1 MFAKRKQQNF
11 RRRNDSEESDENKDV
26 QIPGLGD
33 LPMVESQ
40 GPGSGASSPGS
51 THGVILQSKK
61 EKWKKADKTVDK
73 TATPGKKAPSL
84 LSFDEEEGCETEMFR
99 VKKSSHSKR
108 VASKLKKEWKEEQ
121 MRKEKEEK
129 DKKVNTQVSLG
140 EYSAE
145 KLKSLRDAQNTLV
158 SLDNGQEKEQKEGED
173 GEKEEKFKPN
183 IRAGVIPDAATIHAA
198 RKRRQMMR
206 EMGGEDF
213 VPLDDTQ
220 KFQGEKSRLVRED
233 ENDRSDSEEE
243 RIDFRGANPTRTRR
257 EDIMEV
263 LEGSDSEEGERDQD
277 EEVKRWEQEQIRKGV
292 SIPQV
297 TMATTTLAGL
307 SLSKV
312 QTTQPQQDYNYYPQ
326 QYMYQQPSVYMGTPQ
341 PVVQPYSG
349 GYNLPSMAPTSGP
362 MVPPSQLP
370 AVTLESVKDRLRDRL
385 DSLKQVHSAH
395 QREHDKHT
403 FDMDSSVNVVDD
415 IEGSADDV
423 EQQFTF
429 FQEMRG
435 YVRDLVE
442 CLNEKAPKIDQLETA
457 MHTLLRQRAERFV
470 QRRQDDTKDESEE
483 QMNKTNK
490 AAGNLD
496 TLGRDSP
503 GFAEVKKRR
512 IAEREARRSR
522 RRRARQA
529 MDPPVPHHEGMSSDE
544 EEQETDILRFNSE
557 KDRIVTEAGKIF
569 EDVVDDFCTFR
580 AIKTKF
586 ERWKYDFGEPYRE
599 AYISLCLPKLFTP
612 FVRLELLTWNPLKA
626 NAQDLE
632 DMAWYDSLLFYGF
645 RETTQLTDDDPDVKL
660 LPSIVEKVVLQKL
673 TGLAEH
679 VWDPMSTRQT
689 QRFVTMVQRLVDD
702 YPTVA
707 GDNKATQALL
717 RTVLGR
723 MRKTLDDDV
732 FMPLYPKGVLE
743 NKSSG
748 AYYFLQRQ
756 FWSCVKLL
764 GNMLQW
770 HSILAREPLME
781 LCVDGLLNRYMLLAL
796 QNSEVND
803 DSIEKSQKIISS
815 FPRQW
820 FAGVEG
826 DETLPPLQNLARYLS
841 HSANTL
847 HKNSI
852 GCPDIDRRKARENIK
867 QVAKL
872 LVQIHALD
880 HALQV
885 AREHSLKDLK
895 QMVVGR

>member
-1 MFAKRKQQNF
+1 MFPKKKQRNL
-11 RRRNDSEESDENKDV
+11 RRRNDSEESDENKEL

-33 LPMVESQ
+33 LPMVETQ

-51 THGVILQSKK
+51 THGGVQSKK
-61 EKWKKADKTVDK
+61 EKWNKKADKM
-73 TATPGKKAPSL
+73 ATPGKKAPSL

-108 VASKLKKEWKEEQ
+108 VANKLKKEWKEEQ

-129 DKKVNTQVSLG
+129 EKKVNTQVSLG
-140 EYSAE
+140 EYTSE
-145 KLKSLRDAQNTLV
+145 KLQSLRDAQNTLV
-158 SLDNGQEKEQKEGED
+158 SLDNGQEKKEKEEEAGEE
-173 GEKEEKFKPN
+173 GKKEEKFKPS

-213 VPLDDTQ
+213 IPVDDTQ
-220 KFQGEKSRLVRED
+220 RFQGEKSRLVRED

-297 TMATTTLAGL
+297 
-307 SLSKV
+307 
-312 QTTQPQQDYNYYPQ
+312 QTTQPQQDYNYYQQ
-326 QYMYQQPSVYMGTPQ
+326 QYMYQQPPVYMGTPQ

-349 GYNLPSMAPTSGP
+349 GYNLPSIPPSSGQ

-395 QREHDKHT
+395 QREHEKHAH
-403 FDMDSSVNVVDD
+403 DMDSSVNAVDD

-423 EQQFTF
+423 ERQFTF

-442 CLNEKAPKIDQLETA
+442 CLNEKVPKIDQLETA
-457 MHTLLRQRAERFV
+457 MHMLLRQRAERFV

-490 AAGNLD
+490 AAGSLD

-529 MDPPVPHHEGMSSDE
+529 VDPPTPHHEGMSSDE

-557 KDRIVTEAGKIF
+557 KDRIVTEAGKVF

-586 ERWKYDFGEPYRE
+586 ERWKYDFGEPYNE

-612 FVRLELLTWNPLKA
+612 FVRLELLTWNPLQA

-645 RETTQLTDDDPDVKL
+645 RETTQLTKDDPDVKL

-679 VWDPMSTRQT
+679 VWDPMSTHQT
-689 QRFVTMVQRLVDD
+689 QRLVTLVQRLVDD

-717 RTVLGR
+717 RAVLGR

-770 HSILAREPLME
+770 HSILSREPLME

-796 QNSEVND
+796 QNSDVND

-820 FAGVEG
+820 FADVEG

-895 QMVVGR
+895 QIVVGR

>member
-1 MFAKRKQQNF
+1 MFPRKKQRNL

-33 LPMVESQ
+33 LPMVETQ

-51 THGVILQSKK
+51 AHGVVLLQSKK
-61 EKWKKADKTVDK
+61 DKWKKADKT
-73 TATPGKKAPSL
+73 TTPGKKAPSL

-108 VASKLKKEWKEEQ
+108 VANKLKKEWKEEQ
-121 MRKEKEEK
+121 MKKEKEEK
-129 DKKVNTQVSLG
+129 EKKVNTQMSLG
-140 EYSAE
+140 EYTSE
-145 KLKSLRDAQNTLV
+145 KLQSLRDAQNTPV
-158 SLDNGQEKEQKEGED
+158 SLDNGQEKGEKEGED
-173 GEKEEKFKPN
+173 GEKGEKFRPS

-198 RKRRQMMR
+198 RKRRQMLR
-206 EMGGEDF
+206 ETGGEDF

-220 KFQGEKSRLVRED
+220 RVQGEKSRLVRED

-243 RIDFRGANPTRTRR
+243 RIDFRGVNPARSRR

-297 TMATTTLAGL
+297 
-307 SLSKV
+307 
-312 QTTQPQQDYNYYPQ
+312 QTTQPQQDYNYYQQ

-349 GYNLPSMAPTSGP
+349 GYNLPSMPPTSGP

-370 AVTLESVKDRLRDRL
+370 TVTLESVKDRLRDRL

-403 FDMDSSVNVVDD
+403 YDMDSSVNVVDD

-423 EQQFTF
+423 ERQFTF

-442 CLNEKAPKIDQLETA
+442 CLNEKVPKIDQLETA

-490 AAGNLD
+490 AAGSLD
-496 TLGRDSP
+496 TMGRDSP

-529 MDPPVPHHEGMSSDE
+529 VDPPVPHHEGMSSDE

-557 KDRIVTEAGKIF
+557 KDRIVAERGKVF

-586 ERWKYDFGEPYRE
+586 ERWKYDFGEPYNE

-612 FVRLELLTWNPLKA
+612 FVRLELLTWNPLEA

-645 RETTQLTDDDPDVKL
+645 RETTQLTKDDPDVKL

-689 QRFVTMVQRLVDD
+689 QRLVTLVQRLVDD

-717 RTVLGR
+717 RT
-723 MRKTLDDDV
+723 
-732 FMPLYPKGVLE
+732 
-743 NKSSG
+743 
-748 AYYFLQRQ
+748 
-756 FWSCVKLL
+756 LL

-796 QNSEVND
+796 QNSEVNE

-820 FAGVEG
+820 FADIEG

>member
-1 MFAKRKQQNF
+1 MFPKKKQRNL
-11 RRRNDSEESDENKDV
+11 RRRNDSEESDENKEL

-51 THGVILQSKK
+51 AHGGVQSKK
-61 EKWKKADKTVDK
+61 EKWNKKADKM
-73 TATPGKKAPSL
+73 ATPGKKAPSL

-108 VASKLKKEWKEEQ
+108 V
-121 MRKEKEEK
+121 
-129 DKKVNTQVSLG
+129 NTQVSLG
-140 EYSAE
+140 EYTSE
-145 KLKSLRDAQNTLV
+145 KLQSLRDAQNTLV
-158 SLDNGQEKEQKEGED
+158 S
-173 GEKEEKFKPN
+173 
-183 IRAGVIPDAATIHAA
+183 VIPDAATIHAA

-213 VPLDDTQ
+213 IPVDDTQ
-220 KFQGEKSRLVRED
+220 RFQGEKSRLVRED

-263 LEGSDSEEGERDQD
+263 SAGGCAGISDVYLSKSSPVLSSDSEEGERDQD

-307 SLSKV
+307 SLNKV
-312 QTTQPQQDYNYYPQ
+312 QTTQPQQDYNYYQQ
-326 QYMYQQPSVYMGTPQ
+326 QYMYQQPPVYMGTPQ

-349 GYNLPSMAPTSGP
+349 GYNLPSVPPSSGP

-395 QREHDKHT
+395 QSEHDKHSH
-403 FDMDSSVNVVDD
+403 DMDSSVNAVDD

-423 EQQFTF
+423 ERQFTF

-442 CLNEKAPKIDQLETA
+442 CLNEKVPKIDQLETA
-457 MHTLLRQRAERFV
+457 MHMLLRQRAERFV

-490 AAGNLD
+490 AAGSLD
-496 TLGRDSP
+496 TMGRDSP

-529 MDPPVPHHEGMSSDE
+529 VDPPSPHHEGMSSDE

-557 KDRIVTEAGKIF
+557 KDRIVTEAGKVF

-580 AIKTKF
+580 AIKAKF
-586 ERWKYDFGEPYRE
+586 ERWKYDFGEPYNE

-612 FVRLELLTWNPLKA
+612 FVRLELLTWNPLQA

-645 RETTQLTDDDPDVKL
+645 RETTQLTKDDPDVKL

-679 VWDPMSTRQT
+679 VWDPMSTHQT
-689 QRFVTMVQRLVDD
+689 QRLVTLVQRLVDD

-717 RTVLGR
+717 RAVLGR

-770 HSILAREPLME
+770 HSILSREPLME

-796 QNSEVND
+796 QNSDVND

-820 FAGVEG
+820 FADVEG

-895 QMVVGR
+895 QIVVGR

>member
-1 MFAKRKQQNF
+1 MFPRKKQRNL

-33 LPMVESQ
+33 LPMVETQ

-51 THGVILQSKK
+51 AHGVVLLQSKK
-61 EKWKKADKTVDK
+61 DKWKKADKT
-73 TATPGKKAPSL
+73 TTPGKKAPSL

-108 VASKLKKEWKEEQ
+108 VANKLKKEWKEEQ
-121 MRKEKEEK
+121 MKKEKEEK
-129 DKKVNTQVSLG
+129 EKKVNTQMSLG
-140 EYSAE
+140 EYTSE
-145 KLKSLRDAQNTLV
+145 KLQSLRDAQNTPV
-158 SLDNGQEKEQKEGED
+158 SLDNGQEKGEKEGED
-173 GEKEEKFKPN
+173 GEKGEKFRPS

-198 RKRRQMMR
+198 RKRRQMLR
-206 EMGGEDF
+206 ETGGEDF

-220 KFQGEKSRLVRED
+220 RVQGEKSRLVRED

-243 RIDFRGANPTRTRR
+243 RIDFRGVNPARSRR

-297 TMATTTLAGL
+297 
-307 SLSKV
+307 
-312 QTTQPQQDYNYYPQ
+312 QTTQPQQDYNYYQQ

-349 GYNLPSMAPTSGP
+349 GYNLPSMPPTSGP

-370 AVTLESVKDRLRDRL
+370 TVTLESVKDRLRDRL

-403 FDMDSSVNVVDD
+403 YDMDSSVNVVDD

-423 EQQFTF
+423 ERQFTF

-442 CLNEKAPKIDQLETA
+442 CLNEKVPKIDQLETA

-490 AAGNLD
+490 AAGSLD
-496 TLGRDSP
+496 TMGRDSP

-529 MDPPVPHHEGMSSDE
+529 VDPPVPHHEGMSSDE

-557 KDRIVTEAGKIF
+557 KDRIVAERGKVF

-586 ERWKYDFGEPYRE
+586 ERWKYDFGEPYNE

-612 FVRLELLTWNPLKA
+612 FVRLELLTWNPLEA

-645 RETTQLTDDDPDVKL
+645 RETTQLTKDDPDVKL

-689 QRFVTMVQRLVDD
+689 QRLVTLVQRLVDD

-717 RTVLGR
+717 RTVLSR
-723 MRKTLDDDV
+723 MRKTLDDDI

-743 NKSSG
+743 NKASG

-756 FWSCVKLL
+756 FWTCVKLL

-796 QNSEVND
+796 QNSEVNE

-820 FAGVEG
+820 FADIEG

>member
-1 MFAKRKQQNF
+1 MFPRKKQRNL

-33 LPMVESQ
+33 LPMVETQ

-51 THGVILQSKK
+51 AHGVVLLQSKK
-61 EKWKKADKTVDK
+61 DKWKKADKT
-73 TATPGKKAPSL
+73 TTPGKKAPSL

-108 VASKLKKEWKEEQ
+108 VANKLKKEWKEEQ
-121 MRKEKEEK
+121 MKKEKEEK
-129 DKKVNTQVSLG
+129 EKKVNTQMSLG
-140 EYSAE
+140 EYTSE
-145 KLKSLRDAQNTLV
+145 KLQSLRDAQNTPV
-158 SLDNGQEKEQKEGED
+158 SLDNGQEKGEKEGED
-173 GEKEEKFKPN
+173 GEKGEKFRPS

-198 RKRRQMMR
+198 RKRRQMLR
-206 EMGGEDF
+206 ETGGEDF

-220 KFQGEKSRLVRED
+220 RVQGEKSRLVRED

-243 RIDFRGANPTRTRR
+243 RIDFRGVNPARSRR

-297 TMATTTLAGL
+297 
-307 SLSKV
+307 
-312 QTTQPQQDYNYYPQ
+312 QTTQSQQDYNYFQQ

-349 GYNLPSMAPTSGP
+349 GYNLPSMPPTSGP

-370 AVTLESVKDRLRDRL
+370 TVTLESVKDRLRDRL

-403 FDMDSSVNVVDD
+403 YDMDSSVNVVDD

-423 EQQFTF
+423 ERQFTF

-442 CLNEKAPKIDQLETA
+442 CLNEKVPKIDQLETA

-490 AAGNLD
+490 AAGSLD
-496 TLGRDSP
+496 TMGRDSP

-529 MDPPVPHHEGMSSDE
+529 VDPPTPHHEGMSSDE

-557 KDRIVTEAGKIF
+557 KDRIVTERGKVF

-586 ERWKYDFGEPYRE
+586 ERWKYDFGEPYNE

-612 FVRLELLTWNPLKA
+612 FVRLELLTWNPLEA

-645 RETTQLTDDDPDVKL
+645 RETTQLTKDDPDVKL

-689 QRFVTMVQRLVDD
+689 QRLVTLVQRLVDD

-717 RTVLGR
+717 RTVLSR
-723 MRKTLDDDV
+723 MRKTLDDDI

-743 NKSSG
+743 NKASG

-756 FWSCVKLL
+756 FWTCVKLL

-796 QNSEVND
+796 QNSEVNE

-820 FAGVEG
+820 FADIEG

>member
-1 MFAKRKQQNF
+1 MFPKKKQRNL
-11 RRRNDSEESDENKDV
+11 RRRNDSEESDENKEL

-51 THGVILQSKK
+51 AHGGVQTKK
-61 EKWKKADKTVDK
+61 EKWNKKADKM
-73 TATPGKKAPSL
+73 ATPGKKAPSL

-108 VASKLKKEWKEEQ
+108 VANKLKKEWKEEQ

-129 DKKVNTQVSLG
+129 EKKVNTQVSLG
-140 EYSAE
+140 EYTSE
-145 KLKSLRDAQNTLV
+145 KLQSLRDAQNTLV
-158 SLDNGQEKEQKEGED
+158 SLDNGQEKKEKEEEAGEE
-173 GEKEEKFKPN
+173 GKKEEKFKPS

-213 VPLDDTQ
+213 IPVDDTQ
-220 KFQGEKSRLVRED
+220 RFQGEKSRLVRED

-297 TMATTTLAGL
+297 
-307 SLSKV
+307 
-312 QTTQPQQDYNYYPQ
+312 QTTQPQQDYNYYQQ
-326 QYMYQQPSVYMGTPQ
+326 QYMYQQPPVYMGTPQ

-349 GYNLPSMAPTSGP
+349 GYNLPSVPPSSGP

-395 QREHDKHT
+395 QREHDKHAH
-403 FDMDSSVNVVDD
+403 DMDSSVNAVDD

-423 EQQFTF
+423 ERQFTF

-442 CLNEKAPKIDQLETA
+442 CLNEKVPKIDQLETA
-457 MHTLLRQRAERFV
+457 MHMLLRQRAERFV

-490 AAGNLD
+490 AAGSLD
-496 TLGRDSP
+496 TMGRDSP

-529 MDPPVPHHEGMSSDE
+529 VDPPTPHHEGMSSDE

-557 KDRIVTEAGKIF
+557 KDRIVAEAGKVF

-580 AIKTKF
+580 AIKAKF
-586 ERWKYDFGEPYRE
+586 ERWKYDFGEPYNE

-612 FVRLELLTWNPLKA
+612 FVRLELLTWNPLQA

-645 RETTQLTDDDPDVKL
+645 RETTQLTKDDPDVKL

-679 VWDPMSTRQT
+679 VWDPMSTHQT
-689 QRFVTMVQRLVDD
+689 QRLVTLVQRLVDD

-717 RTVLGR
+717 RAVLGR

-732 FMPLYPKGVLE
+732 FMPLYPKRVLE

-770 HSILAREPLME
+770 HSILSREPLME

-796 QNSEVND
+796 QNSDVND

-820 FAGVEG
+820 FADVEG

-895 QMVVGR
+895 QIVVGR